1 MGIADQELIKR
12 RPWVKFYDID
22 TPSEIRYPNYPLQD
36 MLRNTADMFP
46 DKVAIWFYGNE
57 ITFWELYN
65 TVNRF
70 AQALM
75 AMGIKKG
82 DRVGIMLPNSP
93 QFVIAFQAI
102 VSVGAIVVNM
112 NPMYTVDEMKSIV
125 DTTEPAGIVGF
136 DGIVANLKALTDI
149 INIPYIIVTKISD
162 YIPGA
167 GVSTAA
173 DLGLKPGWHHF
184 SELLAKTESCIRPR
198 IAIDPHKDPAVIQFT
213 GGTTGVPKGATLSHY
228 NLVSAITA
236 TYYWG
241 RTLIGRIPEAQRTVL
256 CLIPYCHIYGQG
268 NCMGYGI
275 LAAATQIIL
284 PRFDLDEVMDTIAK
298 FDNIVYFPAVPT
310 MLNAIANHPR
320 AAELEIGKR
329 FTFVGNG
336 AAPCPH
342 DLINRLFDLNVY
354 YQDGYGMSETTAQAT
369 SGPPMALKKFGSV
382 GVPYPDVD
390 LKIINPDTGEE
401 LPRGEVGEI
410 VMTSP
415 YVMMGYW
422 NNPEE
427 TAKQLKD
434 GWVYTGDLAYM
445 DEDGYV
451 FLVDRSKDMII
462 AGGYNIYPV
471 EIDGVIA
478 GHPKVFDVMCVGI
491 PDEYRG
497 ETLKAFIVPKPGETL
512 TEEEINT
519 FCREKLAAYKVP
531 KMIEFRAEV
540 PRTPT
545 GKALRRILREEEIA
559 KQGDKK

>member
-12 RPWVKFYDID
+12 RPWVKFYDVD
-22 TPSEIRYPNYPLQD
+22 TPAEIRYPKIPIQD
-36 MLRNTADMFP
+36 MLRNTATAFP
-46 DKVAIWFYGNE
+46 DKVAIWFYGQQ
-57 ITFWELYN
+57 ITFWELFN

-70 AQALM
+70 SQALM
-75 AMGIKKG
+75 ALGIKKG

-112 NPMYTVDEMKSIV
+112 NPMYTVDEMKSTFE
-125 DTTEPAGIVGF
+125 TTDAKMIIGY
-136 DGIVANLKALTDI
+136 DGIIGNLKALTDI
-149 INIPYIIVTKISD
+149 RDIPLVVVTRLAD
-162 YIPGA
+162 YMPGA
-167 GVSTAA
+167 GVSSAA
-173 DLGLKPGWHHF
+173 ELGLKPGWHYF
-184 SELLAKTESCIRPR
+184 AELLEKTESCIRPR
-198 IAIDPHKDPAVIQFT
+198 ISIDPEKDPAVIQFT
-213 GGTTGVPKGATLSHY
+213 GGTTGTPKGATLSHY
-228 NLVSAITA
+228 NLVSAIHA

-241 RTLIGRIPEAQRTVL
+241 RTLIGRIPEEQRTVL
-256 CLIPYCHIYGQG
+256 SIIPYFHVYGQG

-284 PRFDLDEVMDTIAK
+284 PRFEIEEVMEIISK
-298 FDNIVYFPAVPT
+298 FDKIVYFPAVPT

-320 AAELEIGKR
+320 AAELEIGR
-329 FTFVGNG
+329 RITFVGSG
-336 AAPCPH
+336 AAPCPPA
-342 DLINRLFDLNVY
+342 LVNRLFDLNVY
-354 YQDGYGMSETTAQAT
+354 YQEGYGMSETTSQAT

-410 VMTSP
+410 IMTSP

-445 DEDGYV
+445 DEDGFV
-451 FLVDRSKDMII
+451 FLVDRSKDLVI

-471 EIDGVIA
+471 EVDGVIA
-478 GHPKVFDVMCVGI
+478 GHPKVLDVMCVGI
-491 PDEYRG
+491 PHEYRG
-497 ETLKAFIVPKPGETL
+497 ETLKAFIVPKPGVTL
-512 TEEEINT
+512 TEDEINT
-519 FCREKLAAYKVP
+519 FCREKLAPYKVP
-531 KMIEFRAEV
+531 KMIEFRSEV

-545 GKALRRILREEEIA
+545 GKALRRILRDEEIA
-559 KQGDKK
+559 KQTK

>member
-1 MGIADQELIKR
+1 MGIVDKELLKT
-12 RPWVKFYDID
+12 RPWVKFYDVD
-22 TPSEIRYPNYPLQD
+22 TPAEIRYPKFPLQD
-36 MLRNTADMFP
+36 MLRNTATMFP
-46 DKVAIWFYGNE
+46 DEVAIWFYGTE

-70 AQALM
+70 AQALL
-75 AMGIKKG
+75 ALGIKKG
-82 DRVGIMLPNSP
+82 DRIGIMLPNSP

-102 VSVGAIVVNM
+102 VTVGGIVVNM

-125 DTTEPAGIVGF
+125 DTTDAAMIVGY
-136 DGIVANLKALTDI
+136 DGVIGNLKALTEIRDV
-149 INIPYIIVTKISD
+149 PHVVVTRLAD

-167 GVSTAA
+167 GTSTAA
-173 DLGLKPGWHHF
+173 ELELKPEWHYF
-184 SELLAKTESCIRPR
+184 AELLAKTESCIRPR
-198 IAIDPHKDPAVIQFT
+198 IDIDPEKDPAVIQFT
-213 GGTTGVPKGATLSHY
+213 GGTTGTPKGATLSHY
-228 NLVSAITA
+228 NLVSAIHA

-241 RTLIGRIPEAQRTVL
+241 RTLIGRIPEPQRSVL
-256 CLIPYCHIYGQG
+256 SIIPYCHVYGQG

-284 PRFDLDEVMDTIAK
+284 PRFEINEVMDTIAK
-298 FDNIVYFPAVPT
+298 FEKIVYFPAVPT
-310 MLNAIANHPR
+310 MLNAIVNHPR
-320 AAELEIGKR
+320 AAELEIGR
-329 FTFVGNG
+329 RITFVGSG
-336 AAPCPH
+336 AAPCPPELVKTLL
-342 DLINRLFDLNVY
+342 DMNVY
-354 YQDGYGMSETTAQAT
+354 YQEGYGMSETTSQAT

-401 LPRGEVGEI
+401 VPRGEVGEI

-427 TAKQLKD
+427 TAKQLRD
-434 GWVYTGDLAYM
+434 GWIYSGDLAYM
-445 DEDGYV
+445 DEDGFV
-451 FLVDRSKDMII
+451 FLVDRSKDLVI
-462 AGGYNIYPV
+462 AGGYNIYPA

-478 GHPKVFDVMCVGI
+478 GHSKVYDAMCIGV
-491 PDEYRG
+491 PHEYRG

-512 TEEEINT
+512 TEEEIIT
-519 FCREKLAAYKVP
+519 YCREKLAPYKIP
-531 KMIEFRAEV
+531 KMIEFRSEV

-559 KQGDKK
+559 KQAKE